1 MNILI
6 TGAGGFIGKSL
17 YNYYKSKHNIYQI
30 FSQNT
35 QLTSTKEKV
44 FSADLVNDNQV
55 LHLTK
60 ALSKIK
66 KIDVVFHLASK
77 FISTNNPNDI
87 DVLFD
92 NISITKNIAQLALI
106 LKPKHLIN
114 FSSMAVYPNSSGT
127 YSEESPVSTYE
138 NFECIYGLSKI
149 CSENLFS
156 FLLKENTK
164 TLHLRLSQVYGS
176 GMRKDRII
184 SMMKQ
189 ELISNN
195 LITVHGEGERISNFI
210 DINKL
215 LSIIDILL
223 INKIG
228 GIYNIGDKNLSYH
241 ELANKIKHKYG
252 NKESKI
258 RKLKKG
264 SRSKFRLD
272 TTKLE
277 NLIKSL

>member
-17 YNYYKSKHNIYQI
+17 YNHYKSKHNIYQI

-35 QLTSTKEKV
+35 QLTSTKEKML
-44 FSADLVNDNQV
+44 SADLVNDNQV

-60 ALSKIK
+60 SLSKK

-138 NFECIYGLSKI
+138 NFECIY
-149 CSENLFS
+149 
-156 FLLKENTK
+156 
-164 TLHLRLSQVYGS
+164 
-176 GMRKDRII
+176 
-184 SMMKQ
+184 
-189 ELISNN
+189 
-195 LITVHGEGERISNFI
+195 
-210 DINKL
+210 
-215 LSIIDILL
+215 
-223 INKIG
+223 
-228 GIYNIGDKNLSYH
+228 
-241 ELANKIKHKYG
+241 
-252 NKESKI
+252 
-258 RKLKKG
+258 
-264 SRSKFRLD
+264 
-272 TTKLE
+272 
-277 NLIKSL
+277 

>member
-106 LKPKHLIN
+106 LKPKHLIELN
-114 FSSMAVYPNSSGT
+114 TSNEVKLQLM
-127 YSEESPVSTYE
+127 
-138 NFECIYGLSKI
+138 
-149 CSENLFS
+149 
-156 FLLKENTK
+156 LKEN
-164 TLHLRLSQVYGS
+164 
-176 GMRKDRII
+176 
-184 SMMKQ
+184 
-189 ELISNN
+189 
-195 LITVHGEGERISNFI
+195 
-210 DINKL
+210 
-215 LSIIDILL
+215 
-223 INKIG
+223 
-228 GIYNIGDKNLSYH
+228 NI
-241 ELANKIKHKYG
+241 
-252 NKESKI
+252 
-258 RKLKKG
+258 
-264 SRSKFRLD
+264 FF
-272 TTKLE
+272 
-277 NLIKSL
+277 